1 MTGSMKQT
9 KKEKKWKEGKKN
21 KIKRDNITIVGKKKK
36 VNEKAQVKSLIFSSQ
51 FGEIDFW
58 WAQEKNT

>member
-36 VNEKAQVKSLIFSSQ
+36 
-51 FGEIDFW
+51 
-58 WAQEKNT
+58 